1 MQEGQES
8 AERTGEALQPLHAA
22 LVRFD
27 AEFELAHTAGL
38 SVAEQ
43 LLHLHL

>member
-1 MQEGQES
+1 MGQCQQAS
-8 AERTGEALQPLHAA
+8 RSDSNTLQPLHAA

-27 AEFELAHTAGL
+27 AELQLTQAARL